1 MPVMTLM
8 SVDLPAPF
16 SPTRAWTSPPRS
28 SNDTSSSAR
37 VAPNRLDIPR
47 MARTGAA
54 SASVTG
60 RRPARYTPRHPP
72 NGPTCTPRGGQRSK
86 LLVTTVTHIGAPGA
100 TRSLAVAG
108 QGKAAVPGDLRVVT
122 RGRPSCPIVDH
133 RSCWPPW
140 GVLIALAVVVRLVV
154 VRIATQLPDDT
165 DLIAQYSG
173 SASLLDS
180 EAMQSGD
187 LSKAVRSDVPMTVD
201 RRVQV
206 LSTYGATAIV
216 RDALAIEGWS
226 DPCQLPRLRARPQ
239 QTRGRER
246 TRRPSRSCRSTTAA
260 RTSAKAA
267 RSTCTTSPPPG
278 RSRTPDCWRCSR
290 QRWRSRCCPVSPRS

>member
-47 MARTGAA
+47 TARTGAA

-100 TRSLAVAG
+100 SRSLAVAG
-108 QGKAAVPGDLRVVT
+108 QGKGSGSGRPARPDPGEAVVPYRRSSIVLAAVGCPHRVGR
-122 RGRPSCPIVDH
+122 RGTPRRGAH
-133 RSCWPPW
+133 RH
-140 GVLIALAVVVRLVV
+140 
-154 VRIATQLPDDT
+154 
-165 DLIAQYSG
+165 
-173 SASLLDS
+173 
-180 EAMQSGD
+180 
-187 LSKAVRSDVPMTVD
+187 
-201 RRVQV
+201 
-206 LSTYGATAIV
+206 
-216 RDALAIEGWS
+216 
-226 DPCQLPRLRARPQ
+226 
-239 QTRGRER
+239 
-246 TRRPSRSCRSTTAA
+246 TAA
-260 RTSAKAA
+260 RRHRPHRAVLRLGVAA
-267 RSTCTTSPPPG
+267 R
-278 RSRTPDCWRCSR
+278 
-290 QRWRSRCCPVSPRS
+290 QRGNAERRPEQR